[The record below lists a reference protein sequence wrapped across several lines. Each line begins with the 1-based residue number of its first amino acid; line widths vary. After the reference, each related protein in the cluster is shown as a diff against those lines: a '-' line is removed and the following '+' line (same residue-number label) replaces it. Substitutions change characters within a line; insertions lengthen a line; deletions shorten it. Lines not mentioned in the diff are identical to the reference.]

1 VELFDNIELIPR
13 PSFESLFT
21 SIENHEA
28 DLIVAPFENTL
39 AGTVHRCFE
48 LLINSDLNVIGETV
62 IPVRHHLIGCEGSS
76 LDSIIAVESH
86 PVALAQCLKFLTAHP
101 AIRGVA
107 SDDTA
112 ASVRRVV
119 ESGEKTRA
127 AIGSARA
134 AAIYGGTILESGIED
149 HHENYT
155 RFFLLSTK
163 AQPDADADKISLV
176 MMLPHKSGSLHN
188 ALEPFARRGIELFKI
203 ESYPI
208 EGKPWEYRFYLDLGY
223 AEDSSQM
230 ESALDELRGKATEV
244 RVLGRYKSA
253 RRSLCP

>member
-1 VELFDNIELIPR
+1 MELFDNIELIPR
-13 PSFESLFT
+13 PSFESLFA

-48 LLINSDLNVIGETV
+48 LLINSDLNVIGEAV

-155 RFFLLSTK
+155 RFFLLSNTPASNK
-163 AQPDADADKISLV
+163 NADKVSLV
-176 MMLPHKSGSLHN
+176 IELPHRSGSLYH
-188 ALEPFARRGIELFKI
+188 ALEPFARRGIDLVKI

-208 EGKPWEYRFYLDLGY
+208 KGKPWEYRFYLDLGY

-253 RRSLCP
+253 RRSLCS